1 MHILKQPSLPST
13 NMEPTYRSGREADLK
28 ETDL

>member
-13 NMEPTYRSGREADLK
+13 DMKPTYRSGREADLR